1 LSKKQFG
8 GNLKEHS
15 SVNNTSEQKK
25 SLQLGMSIGEKCQV
39 GFAVCPNHPVTVVD
53 GGYLFAIMF
62 PIEPVF
68 IAVILCSLVSSSSDL
83 EP

>member
-1 LSKKQFG
+1 
-8 GNLKEHS
+8 
-15 SVNNTSEQKK
+15 
-25 SLQLGMSIGEKCQV
+25 MSIGEKCQV